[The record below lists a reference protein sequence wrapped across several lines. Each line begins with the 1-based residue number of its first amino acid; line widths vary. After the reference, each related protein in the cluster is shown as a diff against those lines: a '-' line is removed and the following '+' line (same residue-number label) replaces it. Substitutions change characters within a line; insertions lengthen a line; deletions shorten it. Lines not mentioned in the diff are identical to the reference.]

1 MEYKP
6 VNFSDK
12 FSKLEKY
19 WQPKGIARL
28 NNYAFKIAKIKGEFI
43 WHKHDDTDEVF
54 IVNRGELVIELP
66 DGDVKVRQGEMFVV
80 PMGVSH
86 RPFAAVEC
94 EIIMIEPEGTLNTGD
109 KTDARTLNEIE
120 WI

>member
-6 VNFSDK
+6 VNINSK
-12 FSKLEKY
+12 FSMINQY
-19 WQPKGIARL
+19 WEPKGIARL

-43 WHKHDDTDEVF
+43 WHKHDETDEVF
-54 IVNRGELVIELP
+54 IVNRGELTINLP
-66 DGDVKVRQGEMFVV
+66 DGFVNLREGEIFIV
-80 PMGVSH
+80 PRGIEH
-86 RPFAAVEC
+86 KPHAVEEC

-109 KTDARTLNEIE
+109 KTGERTIDEIE

>member
-1 MEYKP
+1 MEYLP
-6 VNFSDK
+6 VNFNSK
-12 FSKLEKY
+12 FSKIEGH

-54 IVNRGELVIELP
+54 IVNRGELVINLP
-66 DGDVKVRQGEMFVV
+66 DGSVKVSQGEMFVV
-80 PMGVSH
+80 PKGIEH
-86 RPFAAVEC
+86 KPFAAEEC

-109 KTDARTLNEIE
+109 KVDEKTIDEIE

>member
-1 MEYKP
+1 MEYLP
-6 VNFSDK
+6 VNFNSK
-12 FSKLEKY
+12 FSKIEGH

-28 NNYAFKIAKIKGEFI
+28 NSYAFKIAKIKGEFI

-54 IVNRGELVIELP
+54 IVNSGELVINLP
-66 DGDVKVRQGEMFVV
+66 DGSVKVSRGEMFVV
-80 PMGVSH
+80 PKGIEH
-86 RPFAAVEC
+86 KPFAAEEC

-109 KTDARTLNEIE
+109 VHDEKTIDEIE

>member
-1 MEYKP
+1 MKYTA
-6 VNFSDK
+6 VNFDSK
-12 FSKLEKY
+12 FSKIEGY

-28 NNYAFKIAKIKGEFI
+28 NNYAFKIARIKGEFI

-54 IVNRGELVIELP
+54 IVNRGEVIVKLP
-66 DGDVKVRQGEMFVV
+66 DGEVKIGEGEMFVV
-80 PMGVSH
+80 PRGVEH
-86 RPFAAVEC
+86 KPVAEDEC

-109 KTDARTLNEIE
+109 KTDERTIDEIE